1 MTYTLNGQS
10 RTVAITRQL
19 AQGPAT
25 GSLVDYTD
33 LWWNSGESGWGAA
46 ITQYGNQ
53 MFLAWYV
60 YDGAGKPVWYVAS
73 NCALNVEGTGCSGT
87 LYRTTGPALGPTF
100 NPAQV
105 QVFTSGT
112 MSLEFTDGNNGR
124 LSYTVSGATSSKAIT
139 RQLF

>member
-1 MTYTLNGQS
+1 M
-10 RTVAITRQL
+10 
-19 AQGPAT
+19 
-25 GSLVDYTD
+25 
-33 LWWNSGESGWGAA
+33 
-46 ITQYGNQ
+46 
-53 MFLAWYV
+53 
-60 YDGAGKPVWYVAS
+60 
-73 NCALNVEGTGCSGT
+73 NVEGTGCSGT